1 MSEPIRE
8 LRQNQKDIYVTLDNH
23 TAMMQE
29 MSETLDKHTEMLTA
43 LQTNINSRFDTVDA
57 RLASIEHL
65 FAELARYIRK
75 TE

>member
-29 MSETLDKHTEMLTA
+29 MSTTLDHHTEMLTA
-43 LQTNINSRFDTVDA
+43 LQTDV
-57 RLASIEHL
+57 ASIKATQEQIL
-65 FAELARYIRK
+65 KLLQQK
-75 TE
+75 SGD